1 MIGQDDIPN
10 DPLHPSIT
18 TKKLLKCAML
28 AALGKHVFAIF
39 DMRILVRESRH
50 LKLVHSE
57 DSMHPT
63 KLLRAF
69 A

>member
-1 MIGQDDIPN
+1 
-10 DPLHPSIT
+10 
-18 TKKLLKCAML
+18 ML

-39 DMRILVRESRH
+39 NVRFLLRAGRH

-63 KLLRAF
+63 KFLRALRDF
-69 A
+69 ARATASCRIKKN